1 MPVKIPTNKVL
12 SKLSSDL
19 GLSLS
24 NSDLQICSEFM
35 GQMAE
40 SFERLEAISG
50 PTLHKPVRGKIG
62 RPPNEEENPYG
73 AWSWLGKI
81 GPTSSGLLDGFD
93 VGIKDA
99 ICVAGMPTQNGSK
112 LLSDFIPEFD
122 ATVVTRILEAGG
134 TIVGKTACENL
145 SFSGHS
151 HTSKVPVQNPSALG
165 FSSGGSSSGNAAAIA
180 CGDIELAIGCDQ
192 GGSVRIP
199 ASWSGI
205 VGLKPT
211 HGLVPYTGA
220 FAMDATIDH
229 CGPMANSVEGVARL
243 LTVISGPDGLDSR
256 QRNLEFNRENYLS
269 TINEKRKPKRV
280 AYVKQGFNRP
290 ESEKD
295 SDESVHYAL
304 NQFKKCGVEV
314 EELDLPEHYFS
325 LDVWSA
331 IVICGTSEL
340 MFKNNGLA
348 SFDEGFTSPEL
359 LEVMS
364 RWRENP
370 KDISVT
376 ALPALLMGSYMTE
389 AYNGFHYSK
398 AQSLLKKMRAA
409 YNKALESYDA
419 LLMPT
424 IPFTATA
431 MPENTSCL
439 RSTIELALP
448 MVGNTAPFNATG
460 HPAISIPCG
469 KVQGRPVGLMLVG
482 KHFCEANLLSN
493 AYFFESLLE
502 YTNG

>member
-1 MPVKIPTNKVL
+1 MPVTKPTKKIL

-24 NSDLQICSEFM
+24 NSDLQIFSGFM

-50 PTLHKPVRGKIG
+50 PSLNRPFRGKTG
-62 RPPNEEENPYG
+62 RPPSKEENPYG
-73 AWSWLGKI
+73 AWSWLGEI
-81 GPTSSGLLDGFD
+81 SPTGSGLLDGFD
-93 VGIKDA
+93 IGIKDA

-112 LLSDFIPEFD
+112 LLSDFVPEFD
-122 ATVVTRILEAGG
+122 ASVVTRILEAGG
-134 TIVGKTACENL
+134 TVVGKTACENL

-151 HTSKVPVQNPSALG
+151 HTSKIPVQNPIAPG
-165 FSSGGSSSGNAAAIA
+165 FSAGGSSSGNAAAIA
-180 CGDIELAIGCDQ
+180 CGDIKMAVGCDQ

-229 CGPMANSVEGVARL
+229 CGPMANSVEGLARL
-243 LTVISGPDGLDSR
+243 LTVIAGPDGLDSR
-256 QRNLEFNRENYLS
+256 QRDLEFYSLNYLS
-269 TINEKRKPKRV
+269 ALNKKGKPKRI

-295 SDESVHYAL
+295 SDEIVRSAL
-304 NQFKKCGVEV
+304 NLIEKSGVEV
-314 EELDLPEHYFS
+314 EELDLPEHHLSF
-325 LDVWSA
+325 DVWSA

-340 MFKNNGLA
+340 MFKSNGLA
-348 SFDEGFTSPEL
+348 SFGEGFTSPEL
-359 LEVMS
+359 LQVMS
-364 RWRENP
+364 RWRESP
-370 KDISVT
+370 EDISVT
-376 ALPALLMGSYMTE
+376 ALPALLMGSYMTNE
-389 AYNGFHYSK
+389 YKGVHYSK
-398 AQSLLKKMRAA
+398 AQSLLTTMRVA
-409 YNKALESYDA
+409 YNKALDGYDA

-431 MPENTSCL
+431 MPKDTSCM

-469 KVQGRPVGLMLVG
+469 KVQGRPVGLMLIG
-482 KHFCEANLLSN
+482 KHFCEAELISN
-493 AYFFESLLE
+493 AHFFEDLLE
-502 YTNG
+502 YSNG